1 MIFALLVACTDIPT
15 SNEAPRLLSVNDARY
30 EYSFGGYSS
39 WGSAGTAV
47 PGEDLEIT
55 VVLEDPEGQHVRVW
69 WPAAPEG
76 WEFDPDGTTGV
87 WHVPEDPGPVGELE
101 LLLEDTADDP
111 AVSYFYVSITTSWAS
126 DTGW

>member
-1 MIFALLVACTDIPT
+1 VIFALLVACTNIPT
-15 SNEAPRLLSVNDARY
+15 SNEAPRLLSVNDAKY
-30 EYSFGGYSS
+30 EYTFGGYSS

-87 WHVPEDPGPVGELE
+87 WHVPEDPGTVGELE

-111 AVSYFYVSITTSWAS
+111 AVSYFYVAIETSWAS